1 MIHSM
6 LHLQTRWTAI
16 WIRNLKVWG
25 KLAGPAI
32 IGNFGEPLLMM
43 VALGYGL
50 GRMVGDIGGLPYM
63 HFLASGLL
71 CSSAMNT
78 ASFEGLYSAYT
89 RMTTQGTWDSML
101 STPLSVTDITIG
113 ETLWAGT
120 KGLFSGIA
128 ILTVCYGFGIAEGWQ
143 PLLAL
148 LVILLTGIC
157 FGALALVVTSFA
169 ASYDFFLYYFT
180 LLVTPMYLLSGIF
193 FPVGNMPE
201 AVQIG
206 AQFLPL
212 SHAVV
217 LVRPL
222 VTGGEVP
229 NALPHLAVIA
239 GYAVVAILVASRLL
253 RRRLLR

>member
-1 MIHSM
+1 MAP
-6 LHLQTRWTAI
+6 LETRWLTV
-16 WIRNLKVWG
+16 WQRNLKVWS

-50 GRMVGDIGGLPYM
+50 GRMVGDIDGLPYL
-63 HFLASGLL
+63 HFLATGIL

-78 ASFEGLYSAYT
+78 ASFEGLYSAFT
-89 RMTTQGTWDSML
+89 RMTTQRTWDSML
-101 STPLSVTDITIG
+101 TAPLAVSDIAIG

-128 ILTVCYGFGIAEGWQ
+128 ILIVCYGFGIAHGWT

-148 LVILLTGIC
+148 PVILLTGVC

-169 ASYDFFLYYFT
+169 TTYDFFLYYFT
-180 LLVTPMYLLSGIF
+180 LIVTPMYLLSGVF
-193 FPVGNMPE
+193 FPLSNMPE

-212 SHAVV
+212 SHAVA

-222 VTGGEVP
+222 VTGSEVSSVP
-229 NALPHLAVIA
+229 LHLTVIA
-239 GYAVVAILVASRLL
+239 TYAAVGMLTATRLL
-253 RRRLLR
+253 ERRMQR